1 MKPNQSIF
9 VAVGVGLFILA
20 LSSLFTVS
28 EVAQVV
34 VTRFGAPVDKPITE
48 PGLKFKMPF
57 VDEVHRFDKRFLAW
71 DGDANQMV
79 TSDKKYI
86 WVDTFARW
94 RISDALLFFQKVR
107 NESGAQTRL
116 DDVIDGA
123 TRTVVAS
130 QPLIEVVRTSSRP
143 VGRDMA
149 VPSEPSTERSAI
161 QAAESQAEE
170 KVPERVTMGRI
181 KIQDKILAIAK
192 PACADMG
199 IELVDVRIK
208 RINYVQSVQLKV
220 FERMISERKRIAA
233 QYRSEGQGEAARIRG
248 KMQRELKQIES
259 EAYRQSQEIRGKAD
273 AEATTIYA
281 DAYKRD
287 PEFYE
292 FLKTLET
299 YRKSFDEHTRIV
311 LDGDGNFSRYI
322 NRSK

>member
-1 MKPNQSIF
+1 MKANQSIF
-9 VAVGVGLFILA
+9 VALAVALFILG
-20 LSSLFTVS
+20 LSALFTVT

-34 VTRFGAPVDKPITE
+34 VTRFGAPVGKPITE
-48 PGLKFKMPF
+48 PGLQFKVPF
-57 VDEVHRFDKRFLAW
+57 VDEVHRFDKRYLAW

-116 DDVIDGA
+116 DDIIDGA
-123 TRTVVAS
+123 TRTVIAS

-149 VPSEPSTERSAI
+149 VPPEPSTERTALDE
-161 QAAESQAEE
+161 AAVEE
-170 KVPERVTMGRI
+170 AAPEGIKMGRI
-181 KIQDKILAIAK
+181 RIQDKILAIAK
-192 PACADMG
+192 PACKDMG

-233 QYRSEGQGEAARIRG
+233 QYRSEGRGEAARIRG
-248 KMQRELKQIES
+248 KMERELKQIQS

-273 AEATTIYA
+273 AEATRIYA
-281 DAYKRD
+281 DAYKKD

-299 YRKSFDEHTRIV
+299 YRKSFDENTRII
-311 LDGDGNFSRYI
+311 LDGSGDFSRYI

>member
-1 MKPNQSIF
+1 
-9 VAVGVGLFILA
+9 
-20 LSSLFTVS
+20 
-28 EVAQVV
+28 
-34 VTRFGAPVDKPITE
+34 
-48 PGLKFKMPF
+48 
-57 VDEVHRFDKRFLAW
+57 
-71 DGDANQMV
+71 
-79 TSDKKYI
+79 
-86 WVDTFARW
+86 VDTFARW
-94 RISDALLFFQKVR
+94 RISNALLFFQKVR

-123 TRTVVAS
+123 TRKVVAS

-149 VPSEPSTERSAI
+149 VPAEPSTERSAVQQTSNDTDKI
-161 QAAESQAEE
+161 
-170 KVPERVTMGRI
+170 PETINMGRTQ
-181 KIQDKILAIAK
+181 IQDRILEIAK
-192 PACADMG
+192 VACADMG

-208 RINYVQSVQLKV
+208 RITYVQSVQLKV
-220 FERMISERKRIAA
+220 FERMISERKRIAT

-248 KMQRELKQIES
+248 KMQRELKQIDS

-281 DAYKRD
+281 NAYQRD

-299 YRKSFDEHTRIV
+299 YRKSFDENTRIV
-311 LDGDGNFSRYI
+311 LDGNGNFSRYI